1 VLLLELLLFFF
12 FVVVLEPEVLVSVPG
27 LSLPMPEVDP
37 PMVPLLPEVSLPLG
51 AGVAPPVAPAE
62 LLLLSVPLMPEF
74 PVEPLP

>member
-1 VLLLELLLFFF
+1 VVLLELLLFFF
-12 FVVVLEPEVLVSVPG
+12 LVVVLVEPELVSVP
-27 LSLPMPEVDP
+27 LPMPEVDP

-62 LLLLSVPLMPEF
+62 LLLLSVPLMPEL